1 MEYPLLG
8 KLEELGCNI
17 RDGLYNCMDME
28 DFYIKMVKKAVTEDS
43 LLPLINACKAENV
56 KACFERSHALKGVY
70 ANLGLRP
77 LLDLNTPI
85 VETTRH
91 GGFDGVPEALEK
103 LIAEHNHFEEVIGEY
118 PE

>member
-1 MEYPLLG
+1 MQHPLLIE
-8 KLEELGCNI
+8 LEALGCNVK
-17 RDGLYNCMDME
+17 DGLYNCMDME
-28 DFYIKMVKKAVTEDS
+28 DFYIKMVKKAVAHDS
-43 LLPLINACKAENV
+43 LAPLIDACGAEDV

-70 ANLGLRP
+70 ANLGLKP
-77 LLDLNTPI
+77 LFDLNTPI

-103 LIAEHNHFEEVIGEY
+103 LISEHKHFEEVAKKY

>member
-1 MEYPLLG
+1 MEHPLLIE
-8 KLEELGCNI
+8 LEELGCNVK
-17 RDGLYNCMDME
+17 DGLYNCMEME
-28 DFYIKMVKKAVTEDS
+28 DFYIKMVRKAVPEDS
-43 LLPLINACKAENV
+43 LRPLIEACGAADV

-70 ANLGLRP
+70 ANLGLKP
-77 LLDLNTPI
+77 LFDLNTPI

-103 LIAEHNHFEEVIGEY
+103 LIAEHKRFEETIGKY